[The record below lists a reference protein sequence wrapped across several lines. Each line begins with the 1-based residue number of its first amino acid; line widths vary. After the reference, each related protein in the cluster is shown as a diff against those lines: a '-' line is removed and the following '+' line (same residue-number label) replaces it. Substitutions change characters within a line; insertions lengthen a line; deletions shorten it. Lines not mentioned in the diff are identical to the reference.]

1 MSWSDHSWM
10 RDPVLSGWVLRLF
23 AALLVLFVVAAATIW
38 GLYLFPERANFILSI
53 QVVLLVLCI
62 AILLALVRR
71 FYRELIQ
78 PISSIRSWASRMR
91 EGDYSAEITLPAK
104 GQFADLLQDISQM
117 GRWYKEVGFEG
128 DEKISEQLRQM
139 ARKTRLLEILYDIAA
154 SISVARDLNEV
165 LERFLHISAEITHAR
180 AALVRLVSADG
191 DMRLVASVGESS
203 DQYEESIPMIDTIPD
218 RGSKI
223 KSVYV
228 ISPGAS
234 RDFRR
239 FSEYAADF
247 ECVIVSLIHQGD
259 VMGAYQLLMDQSVSS
274 MSYDL
279 HELLTSIGFH
289 LGLAVHKA
297 QLDEEA
303 QRQSIFRER
312 LTLAHELHDSLAQS
326 MASLRFQCK
335 ALEASVGESDMDSA
349 AQEIVRLREGVDR
362 ANGELR
368 ELLAHFRA
376 PIDQRGLVPVL
387 SDMLKIFRE
396 ENQVLVFSQFHCD
409 EFEPPT
415 HIQRQVIR
423 IVQEALANVR
433 KHADARMVRLLL
445 RLSDKGACQL
455 LLEDDGRGFE
465 ANADGC
471 TADGKHIGLRV
482 MRERAAYIDAE
493 LNVESEA
500 GEGTRVE
507 LSFRWDTK

>member
-1 MSWSDHSWM
+1 MSWFDYPWV
-10 RDPVLSGWVLRLF
+10 RDPVMSGWVLRLF
-23 AALLVLFVVAAATIW
+23 VVLFMLFVIAAATIW
-38 GLYLFPERANFILSI
+38 GLYQFPERISYILPVQI
-53 QVVLLVLCI
+53 VLLILCV

-104 GQFADLLQDISQM
+104 GQFTDLLQDISQM

-139 ARKTRLLEILYDIAA
+139 IRKTRLLEILYDIAA
-154 SISVARDLNEV
+154 SISVSHDLNEV

-180 AALVRLVSADG
+180 AALVRLATADG
-191 DMRLVASVGESS
+191 DMKLIAAVGEAS
-203 DQYEESIPMIDTIPD
+203 DQYEDSIPMIDAIPGH
-218 RGSKI
+218 GSKA

-228 ISPGAS
+228 ISLGAS

-259 VMGAYQLLMDQSVSS
+259 VMGAYHLLMDQSASS

-303 QRQSIFRER
+303 QKQSIFRER

-335 ALEASVGESDMDSA
+335 ALEASVEESNLDSVVQKVA
-349 AQEIVRLREGVDR
+349 RLKEGVDR

-376 PIDQRGLVPVL
+376 PIDQRGLAPAL
-387 SDMLKIFRE
+387 SDILKKFRE
-396 ENQVLVFSQFHCD
+396 ESQVLVSSRFYCD
-409 EFEPPT
+409 EIEPPS
-415 HIQRQVIR
+415 HIRRQVIR
-423 IVQEALANVR
+423 IVQEALANVK

-445 RLSDKGACQL
+445 RLSDKGTCQL
-455 LLEDDGRGFE
+455 LLEDDGCGFE
-465 ANADGC
+465 ANADNSL
-471 TADGKHIGLRV
+471 ADGRHIGLRV

-500 GEGTRVE
+500 GEGARVE